1 MTRNDSPAATDN
13 GRAPGGARRATPAA
27 YCDRCGE
34 PAATGSHD
42 RCAAARALEPPRYC
56 PSCRRRLVVQVV
68 PTGWTARCA
77 EHGATAS

>member
-1 MTRNDSPAATDN
+1 VTGGPDAT
-13 GRAPGGARRATPAA
+13 ATTAGPRPA
-27 YCDRCGE
+27 YCDRCGN
-34 PAATGSHD
+34 PAAEGAHE

-77 EHGATAS
+77 EHGARTVAT